1 MANFQYHYNNELNI
15 DEFVKRNY
23 DELCRRYGHFEI
35 RHKDT
40 RNNEIALHK
49 SNFCITMRNYEQ
61 EFQLRKNPSDYHG
74 IKVLSLKYVP
84 TSVSGKDYD
93 SEVDWLIAVVNY
105 IHEKRTAAKAKR
117 DVKNTQKK
125 LKTTLE
131 FMGKDEEILRA
142 IAIDGWEETKSSNG
156 RTWNQSYKDHGE
168 LRRQYNCGKDK
179 SLSFYIGTTKGTMT
193 LTATGLDAAKVVEII
208 KGLTANMRE

>member
-1 MANFQYHYNNELNI
+1 MANFQYHYNNELDI

-23 DELCRRYGHFEI
+23 DELGNRYGHFKLL
-35 RHKDT
+35 HKDT
-40 RNNEIALHK
+40 RSDEVALHK
-49 SNFCITMRNYEQ
+49 SSFCITMRNYEQ

-74 IKVLSLKYVP
+74 LKVLSLKYVP

-105 IHEKRTAAKAKR
+105 ILEKRTAAKAKR
-117 DVKNTQKK
+117 DIKNNQKK
-125 LKTTLE
+125 IKASLE

-156 RTWNQSYKDHGE
+156 RTWNQSYRGRGE
-168 LRRQYNCGKDK
+168 LRRQYNCGKSK